1 MNRIAFAL
9 LLSMLTLSA
18 PSAQDA
24 APAPALA
31 LELNAV
37 QPADAGCRVTFLAT
51 NTLGASIDR
60 AGIEMAFFTAD
71 GGIDRIVTLDF
82 TGLTEGKTK
91 VLQFELKDLPCDGIG
106 RLLVN
111 DIAACEGDG
120 LAPDACLKGLVT
132 TARPPV
138 QFGV

>member
-1 MNRIAFAL
+1 MNRFAL
-9 LLSMLTLSA
+9 VLLASTLTLSCA
-18 PSAQDA
+18 LAQETTH
-24 APAPALA
+24 APALA

-37 QPADAGCRVTFLAT
+37 QPVDGGCRVTFLAT
-51 NTLGASIDR
+51 NSLGASVER

-91 VLQFELKDLPCDGIG
+91 VLQFELQDLPCDNIG

-111 DIAACEGDG
+111 DIAACEGEG
-120 LAPDACLKGLVT
+120 LAPDACLNGLVT

-138 QFGV
+138 PFGV

>member
-1 MNRIAFAL
+1 MNRFAFAL
-9 LLSMLTLSA
+9 LASTLTLSCA
-18 PSAQDA
+18 LAQET

-37 QPADAGCRVTFLAT
+37 QPTDGGCRVTFLAT
-51 NTLGASIDR
+51 NSLGASVER

-71 GGIDRIVTLDF
+71 GGVDRIVTLDF

-91 VLQFELKDLPCDGIG
+91 VLQFELQDLPCDNIG

-111 DIAACEGDG
+111 DIAACEREG

-132 TARPPV
+132 MARLPV
-138 QFGV
+138 PFGV